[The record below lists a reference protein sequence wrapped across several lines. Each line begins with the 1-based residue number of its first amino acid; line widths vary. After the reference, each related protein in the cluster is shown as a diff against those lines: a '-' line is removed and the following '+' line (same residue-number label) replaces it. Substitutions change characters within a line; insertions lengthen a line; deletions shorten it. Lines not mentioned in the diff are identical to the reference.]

1 MPVIHHVATP
11 GIGHVGHLVA
21 DLASRRALVVDPTR
35 DVEPYLEF
43 ARLHDLEIAWVLD
56 THGHN
61 DYLSGVR
68 TIVERT
74 GAVAIAP
81 IGLSTGY
88 EAELGWH
95 RRVIEL
101 GPSVRVQLVH
111 TPGHTP
117 EHTAVVV
124 TGVDELPVLLSGGSL
139 LIGDLGRPDLLG
151 DAAQWARAADAAR
164 HSVLEVLAPLPD
176 DTLLAP
182 THVGGSPCAGGL
194 EEGTSSTL
202 GEQRARNRA
211 VRAMVE
217 GEPWFDATVAPP
229 VPRYWSTVRRANIA
243 GVEPAAIGVAPERIE
258 ADALRH
264 ASSVVGASL
273 DDVLLVDVRDLD
285 PDVTPHPRAVHV
297 PPGAAFAM
305 WAGIVAHGHDRVVLV
320 ADDEHQARHASD
332 QLLLVRERPVD
343 GWVDAHE
350 LGGEPSVDGAGG
362 DRATQADHDD
372 HAETVADWF
381 TAPEEVDWA
390 GRVLVD
396 VRGPSEVRARPYDAD
411 VVVPAQQLL
420 ADPSLAPAGRL
431 AIACAA
437 GYRAAIVASLLRRDG
452 IDAIAIDGA
461 PTPNL
466 ATLGGVA

>member
-1 MPVIHHVATP
+1 MPLIHHVPTP

-35 DVEPYLEF
+35 DIEPYVEL
-43 ARLHDLEIAWVLD
+43 ARRHDLEITWVLD
-56 THGHN
+56 THAHN

-68 TIVERT
+68 ALVERT

-101 GPSVRVQLVH
+101 GPDVRVQLVH

-124 TGVDELPVLLSGGSL
+124 SGVAELPVLLSGGSL
-139 LIGDLGRPDLLG
+139 LIGDVGRPDLLG
-151 DAAQWARAADAAR
+151 DERQWSHAADASR

-176 DTLLAP
+176 DALLAP

-202 GEQRARNRA
+202 GEQRAGNRA
-211 VRAMVE
+211 VRAMLA
-217 GEPWFDATVAPP
+217 GEPWFDARMAPP
-229 VPRYWSTVRRANIA
+229 VPRYWSTVRRANVA
-243 GVEPAAIGVAPERIE
+243 GVPRAALGTAPKRV
-258 ADALRH
+258 DAEVLRH
-264 ASSVVGASL
+264 ASSLVAGSL
-273 DDVLLVDVRDLD
+273 NDVLLLDVRELD
-285 PDVTPHPRAVHV
+285 PDVASHPRAVHV

-320 ADDEHQARHASD
+320 ADDEHQARAASD
-332 QLLLVRERPVD
+332 QLLLVRERAVD
-343 GWVDAHE
+343 GWVDARE
-350 LGGEPSVDGAGG
+350 LLGEAPL
-362 DRATQADHDD
+362 DD
-372 HAETVADWF
+372 PGEVATVADWYV
-381 TAPEEVDWA
+381 APEELDWTD
-390 GRVLVD
+390 RVLVD
-396 VRGPSEVRARPYDAD
+396 VRAPSEVRARPYDAD
-411 VVVPAQQLL
+411 VEVPAQGLL
-420 ADPSLAPAGRL
+420 ADPALRPEGRL
-431 AIACAA
+431 VIACAA

-452 IDAIAIDGA
+452 IDAVAIDGA
-461 PTPNL
+461 PTPSL
-466 ATLGGVA
+466 ASLGGVA